1 MFLFVYRFA
10 AIFTMIVWVIAYL
23 NVAPYSAPDGEAVC
37 RPASEAS
44 KPCSRCSLTSVA
56 RAAPRGARRAQAS
69 PPYVGP
75 GVEAFKSSGAGSA
88 PTPIV
93 KRQAFAYF
101 AVIALR
107 PSACP
112 GFDIVFATTCFAQLT
127 HHSIPGLVQP
137 MRLKKR
143 LPKLFA
149 QSMGITFIFYALL
162 GALPS
167 VYFGIYVRARVSWAR
182 CVVHGL

>member
-75 GVEAFKSSGAGSA
+75 GVEAFKISGAGSA

-93 KRQAFAYF
+93 KRHAFAYF
-101 AVIALR
+101 AVIAFVPRRAQALASCSQRLALR
-107 PSACP
+107 SSRTTPS
-112 GFDIVFATTCFAQLT
+112 
-127 HHSIPGLVQP
+127 
-137 MRLKKR
+137 
-143 LPKLFA
+143 
-149 QSMGITFIFYALL
+149 L
-162 GALPS
+162 GWS
-167 VYFGIYVRARVSWAR
+167 SQ
-182 CVVHGL
+182 